1 VTEDGLYELT
11 YDDLTDAGLD
21 LDEVDPRTIKLSNRG
36 AEIPICVEGEDDGK
50 FDAGDTL
57 LFYGVANADIYS
69 IENVYWL
76 RVGGENGRRM
86 IMRDGAPSGTASFPS
101 AHFPVELHLEED
113 TVYWQ
118 TMPNGE
124 GQDHWFWGNRI
135 SPNTQNLPTYRDY
148 AFALDNISQKPGFT
162 VTVRVRLKGY
172 TSLGHRIK
180 VYLNGNEIDDQT
192 WYGQTVYDHE
202 LTNVPHSHLQDGS
215 NVIRVEAYDSGE
227 DLPHQVFVNWIE
239 VLYQDTYVAEND
251 ELLFGVSEPGTFQFE
266 VTGFT
271 SDAIRLFDVTDPTD
285 VAMITNTTLLTDSVQ
300 FQDAAQLDSRYLA
313 LTPAR
318 YKSPARIDLDQAS
331 SWRSSSHGADYIII
345 THADFY
351 TSALTLAS
359 YRNITS
365 GMRVAVA
372 DVEDIYDEFNG
383 GVSNP
388 QAIRDFLSYAYHNW
402 VAPAPTYVLLV
413 GGATFDYRDILEF
426 SQKYDR
432 TIYVPTQIVETDQ
445 WGETVSDNWFVQ
457 VSGDDVLPDM
467 FIGRLPAQTRSEADN
482 MVNKIIHREQNP
494 PDEFWNTNVLLVSDD
509 DEASFETT
517 SDQLADRLPFYYTA
531 HKAYAGDYPPGDPT
545 ADISSIVNVSGTIL
559 LNYVGHGNVDM
570 WGTWTGGRT
579 FDRSD
584 VAALNNTGKLPMV
597 TVANCYNGFFVGSLV
612 STSEEFMRLED
623 KGAISVWA
631 PTGQGYPSGHRVL
644 MREFY
649 DAIFQ
654 DDQHLDGVGAATA
667 AAKAAVYA
675 QSSYWGELVET
686 FLLFGDPATQLGL
699 PVNYPYV
706 ESITPVDGAR
716 GVPVDE
722 DIRVTFSKPM
732 SRTAVTLGGSGT
744 TWATFNPNWNDDY
757 TAVKYIH
764 TDFDNGETLN
774 FTINGQDRLGH
785 SLGEGMVPRSWS
797 FTVVARG
804 EIYLPLVIR
813 SG

>member
-1 VTEDGLYELT
+1 
-11 YDDLTDAGLD
+11 
-21 LDEVDPRTIKLSNRG
+21 
-36 AEIPICVEGEDDGK
+36 
-50 FDAGDTL
+50 
-57 LFYGVANADIYS
+57 
-69 IENVYWL
+69 
-76 RVGGENGRRM
+76 
-86 IMRDGAPSGTASFPS
+86 
-101 AHFPVELHLEED
+101 
-113 TVYWQ
+113 
-118 TMPNGE
+118 
-124 GQDHWFWGNRI
+124 
-135 SPNTQNLPTYRDY
+135 
-148 AFALDNISQKPGFT
+148 
-162 VTVRVRLKGY
+162 
-172 TSLGHRIK
+172 
-180 VYLNGNEIDDQT
+180 
-192 WYGQTVYDHE
+192 
-202 LTNVPHSHLQDGS
+202 
-215 NVIRVEAYDSGE
+215 
-227 DLPHQVFVNWIE
+227 
-239 VLYQDTYVAEND
+239 
-251 ELLFGVSEPGTFQFE
+251 
-266 VTGFT
+266 
-271 SDAIRLFDVTDPTD
+271 
-285 VAMITNTTLLTDSVQ
+285 
-300 FQDAAQLDSRYLA
+300 
-313 LTPAR
+313 
-318 YKSPARIDLDQAS
+318 
-331 SWRSSSHGADYIII
+331 
-345 THADFY
+345 
-351 TSALTLAS
+351 
-359 YRNITS
+359 
-365 GMRVAVA
+365 MRVAVA

-494 PDEFWNTNVLLVSDD
+494 PDESWNTNVLLVSDD

-531 HKAYAGDYPPGDPT
+531 HKAYAADYPPGDPT
-545 ADISSIVNVSGTIL
+545 ADISSIVNVSGTIF

-570 WGTWTGGRT
+570 WGTWAGGRT

-699 PVNYPYV
+699 LVNYPYV